1 MTEQYDYENLKI
13 EFLDYMTSIEEFMN
27 TVDIL
32 NGYQKYY
39 CCEYKNFW
47 RFEKIIELIQQEKNE
62 ILLKAQEIKQII

>member
-1 MTEQYDYENLKI
+1 MTEKCDYENLKI

-32 NGYQKYY
+32 NGYHKYY

-47 RFEKIIELIQQEKNE
+47 RFEKIIELIQQEK
-62 ILLKAQEIKQII
+62 K

>member
-1 MTEQYDYENLKI
+1 MTEKCDYENLKI

-39 CCEYKNFW
+39 CCDEW
-47 RFEKIIELIQQEKNE
+47 
-62 ILLKAQEIKQII
+62 